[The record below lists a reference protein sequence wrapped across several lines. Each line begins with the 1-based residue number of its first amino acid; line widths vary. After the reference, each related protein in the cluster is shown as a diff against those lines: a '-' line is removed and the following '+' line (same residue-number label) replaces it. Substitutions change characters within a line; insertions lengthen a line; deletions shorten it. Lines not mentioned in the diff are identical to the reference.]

1 MTATQEVQTVGEA
14 AVEESEITST
24 IPPVTVIP
32 STGTPGT
39 VTLTLIQAVTEALRG
54 ELRRDSRVVVFGEDV
69 GARGGVFLATA
80 GLQAEFGERRVFD
93 TPLSEAAIVGAAVGM
108 AMRGLR
114 PVAEIQFAD
123 YIGPGFDQLTS
134 QAAKLRYRSGGQF
147 TCPLVV
153 RTPSGGGVKG
163 GHHHSQSPEAY
174 YCHTPGLKVVMPSTP
189 YDAMGLLRAA
199 IRGEDP
205 VMFFEPKRLYR
216 AAKGEVPTADY
227 VVELGR
233 AAVRQEGTDISL
245 IGYGG
250 VMPDVQKAAEA
261 LSAEGVSAEVID
273 LRSLV
278 PWDRE
283 TVLASV
289 AKTGRAVLVSEA
301 PRTGNFMGEVAST
314 LQEEA
319 FDSLLAPVIQVAGF
333 DTPYPY
339 VQDRIYLP
347 GAGRIL
353 NAAVRALNY

>member
-1 MTATQEVQTVGEA
+1 MTATQELQIPVGENLYTA
-14 AVEESEITST
+14 SIT
-24 IPPVTVIP
+24 PPTSVTM
-32 STGTPGT
+32 
-39 VTLTLIQAVTEALRG
+39 TLIQAVTEAMRG
-54 ELRRDSRVVVFGEDV
+54 ELRRDDRVLVFGEDV

-108 AMRGLR
+108 AVRGLR
-114 PVAEIQFAD
+114 PIAEIQFAD
-123 YIGPGFDQLTS
+123 YMGPAFDQFTS
-134 QAAKLRYRSGGQF
+134 QVAKLRYRSGGQF
-147 TCPLVV
+147 TCPLVI

-174 YCHTPGLKVVMPSTP
+174 FCHTPGLKVVMPSTP
-189 YDAMGLLRAA
+189 YDAAGLLRAA
-199 IRGEDP
+199 VRGGDP
-205 VMFFEPKRLYR
+205 VIYFEPKRLYR
-216 AAKGEVPTADY
+216 AVKGEVPTADY

-233 AAVRQEGTDISL
+233 AAIRQAGTDISL

-250 VMPDVQKAAEA
+250 VMPDVIKAAEA
-261 LSAEGVSAEVID
+261 LEAEGVSAEVID

-283 TVLASV
+283 AVLASV

-301 PRTGNFMGEVAST
+301 PRIGNFMGTVAST
-314 LQEEA
+314 IGEEV
-319 FDSLLAPVIQVAGF
+319 FDRLLAPVLQVAGF

-353 NAAVRALNY
+353 NAAVKALNH

>member
-1 MTATQEVQTVGEA
+1 MTATQDERKVGE
-14 AVEESEITST
+14 SEA
-24 IPPVTVIP
+24 
-32 STGTPGT
+32 TPNPQVHT
-39 VTLTLIQAVTEALRG
+39 PAEAPAHVTLTLIQAVTETLRG
-54 ELRRDSRVVVFGEDV
+54 ELRRDSRVLVFGEDV

-80 GLQAEFGERRVFD
+80 GLQGEFGERRVFD

-108 AMRGLR
+108 AVRGLR

-123 YIGPGFDQLTS
+123 YMGPGFDQLVS
-134 QAAKLRYRSGGQF
+134 QAAKMRYRSGGQF
-147 TCPLVV
+147 TCPMVV

-205 VMFFEPKRLYR
+205 VIYFEPKRLYR
-216 AAKGEVPTADY
+216 AAKGDVPTADFT
-227 VVELGR
+227 VELGL
-233 AAVRQEGTDISL
+233 AAIRQEGSDISL

-250 VMPDVQKAAEA
+250 VMPDLQKAADA
-261 LSAEGVSAEVID
+261 LAQEGVSAEVID

-278 PWDRE
+278 PWDQG

-289 AKTGRAVLVSEA
+289 AKTGRVVLVSEA
-301 PRTGNFMGEVAST
+301 PRIGNFMGEVASRIG
-314 LQEEA
+314 EEV

-339 VQDRIYLP
+339 VQDRVYLP

-353 NAAVRALNY
+353 NAAVKVLNY